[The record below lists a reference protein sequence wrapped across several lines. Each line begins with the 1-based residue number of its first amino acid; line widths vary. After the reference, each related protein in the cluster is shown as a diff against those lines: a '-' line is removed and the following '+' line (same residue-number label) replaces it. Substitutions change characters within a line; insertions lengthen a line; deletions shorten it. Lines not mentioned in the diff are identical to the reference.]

1 MTSLAS
7 FGRSLKVSNGTYPVL
22 FRALVGCECSI
33 DDANPDILELGDQIH
48 RSLQDVLDSTSFKL
62 KQVTIEEVRCN
73 ESTVQD
79 KVAFIVLTSTG
90 SNGMNKE
97 IQSLIECARSLSLWR
112 MSRAVILDTPSK
124 TERAKSEIDWKAGRP
139 GVKQSKNGTIGLES
153 SFVVDPDNC
162 TPITYVEKLSC
173 GDHAMLLYRN
183 EIVSQSISISFLSSG
198 LQRGAAGVYL
208 ASERRIDQVT
218 SELRRRGIDTEELEK
233 KGAFAVM
240 SAEEWYLRRGKA
252 SADMIIGNWLKLAKD
267 KIKEGYKGLQAVG
280 ETDCFF
286 DNGEVKELMVY
297 EKKLGKRFSLPVC
310 ALCVYDAARVE
321 PKHFWSLME
330 AHGHGIFQGTAF
342 KSI

>member
-1 MTSLAS
+1 MTNLDS
-7 FGRSLKVSNGTYPVL
+7 FGHSLKVPNRIYPVL

-33 DDANPDILELGDQIH
+33 DAANPDILELRDQIN

-62 KQVTIEEVRCN
+62 EQVTIEEVRCN

-97 IQSLIECARSLSLWR
+97 IESLIKCARSLSLWR
-112 MSRAVILDTPSK
+112 MSRAFILDSPKQNRKSK
-124 TERAKSEIDWKAGRP
+124 VGDRLEGRP

-162 TPITYVEKLSC
+162 TPITYVEKLWC
-173 GDHAMLLYRN
+173 GDHAMLLYRD
-183 EIVSQSISISFLSSG
+183 EIVSRSISISFLNSG

-218 SELRRRGIDTEELEK
+218 SELRRRGIATEEREK

-321 PKHFWSLME
+321 PKHFWPLVE
-330 AHGHGIFQGTAF
+330 AHGHGVFQGTSF
-342 KSI
+342 KSV

>member
-1 MTSLAS
+1 MFAC
-7 FGRSLKVSNGTYPVL
+7 TYIT
-22 FRALVGCECSI
+22 G
-33 DDANPDILELGDQIH
+33 
-48 RSLQDVLDSTSFKL
+48 
-62 KQVTIEEVRCN
+62 VRCQCVKKVITVTQSGARKRATV
-73 ESTVQD
+73 STRID
-79 KVAFIVLTSTG
+79 GELS
-90 SNGMNKE
+90 
-97 IQSLIECARSLSLWR
+97 SL
-112 MSRAVILDTPSK
+112 LDTLVREVTDEYGIPAFRS
-124 TERAKSEIDWKAGRP
+124 RSEATTHAIKDFLG
-139 GVKQSKNGTIGLES
+139 KQSKNGTIDLES

-162 TPITYVEKLSC
+162 TPITYVEKLGC

-183 EIVSQSISISFLSSG
+183 EIVSRSISIFFLSSG

-218 SELRRRGIDTEELEK
+218 CELRRRGIDTEEREK

-267 KIKEGYKGLQAVG
+267 KIKEGYKVLQAVG

-297 EKKLGKRFSLPVC
+297 EKKLGKRFSLPMC

-330 AHGHGIFQGTAF
+330 AHGHGIFQGIAF
-342 KSI
+342 KSV